1 MNNLQIEDYLK
12 NNPNF
17 LGCFPHDSLNYLDSL
32 GDGFKVTPNS
42 SSTEN
47 KFPSPKKTRSIII
60 NTDSGRGEHWVAM
73 VLTKGKCFY
82 FDSFGLP
89 IININILNYVNTKKY
104 KTVTYSNQCIQDFQ
118 STSCGLF
125 CIAFVMYV
133 KNRKD
138 YLSFLSIFKED
149 LRCNDSVVKNLLK

>member
-1 MNNLQIEDYLK
+1 MNNHQIEDYLK
-12 NNPNF
+12 NDPNF
-17 LGCFPHDSLNYLDSL
+17 LGCFPHDSLDDLS
-32 GDGFKVTPNS
+32 VTPNWC
-42 SSTEN
+42 N
-47 KFPSPKKTRSIII
+47 NKKTKTRSSIII

-73 VLTKGKCFY
+73 VLTKGGCFY

-89 IININILNYVNTKKY
+89 IINTNMLNYVKNKNY
-104 KTVTYSNQCIQDFQ
+104 KTVTYSNQCIQDYL

-138 YLSFLSIFKED
+138 YLSFLSIFEEKD
-149 LRCNDSVVKNLLK
+149 LKRNDLVVKKLLK

>member
-12 NNPNF
+12 NDPNF
-17 LGCFPHDSLNYLDSL
+17 LGCFPHDSLNYLDS
-32 GDGFKVTPNS
+32 FKVTPNWCN
-42 SSTEN
+42 N
-47 KFPSPKKTRSIII
+47 KKRKTRSIII

-89 IININILNYVNTKKY
+89 IINTNMLNYVKNKKY
-104 KTVTYSNQCIQDFQ
+104 KTVTYSNQCIQDFL

-138 YLSFLSIFKED
+138 YLSFLSIFKEED
-149 LRCNDSVVKNLLK
+149 LKRNDSVVKKILK

>member
-12 NNPNF
+12 NDPNF
-17 LGCFPHDSLNYLDSL
+17 LGCFPHDSLNS
-32 GDGFKVTPNS
+32 F
-42 SSTEN
+42 STEN
-47 KFPSPKKTRSIII
+47 KFPSPKKTTSIII

-89 IININILNYVNTKKY
+89 IINTNMLNYVKNKKY
-104 KTVTYSNQCIQDFQ
+104 KTVTYSNQCIQDFL

-138 YLSFLSIFKED
+138 YLSFLSIFEEKD
-149 LRCNDSVVKNLLK
+149 LKRNDLVVKKLLK

>member
-1 MNNLQIEDYLK
+1 MNNHQIEDYLK
-12 NNPNF
+12 NDPNF
-17 LGCFPHDSLNYLDSL
+17 LGCFPHDSLDDLS
-32 GDGFKVTPNS
+32 VTPNWC
-42 SSTEN
+42 N
-47 KFPSPKKTRSIII
+47 NKKTKTRSSIII

-73 VLTKGKCFY
+73 VLTKGGCFY

-89 IININILNYVNTKKY
+89 IINTNMLNYVKNKNY

-149 LRCNDSVVKNLLK
+149 LRCNDSVVKKLLK

>member
-12 NNPNF
+12 NDPNF
-17 LGCFPHDSLNYLDSL
+17 LGCFPHDSLSKDS
-32 GDGFKVTPNS
+32 GDIIFDMMY
-42 SSTEN
+42 N
-47 KFPSPKKTRSIII
+47 KECNNNKKRKTRSIII

-89 IININILNYVNTKKY
+89 IINTNMLNYVKNKKY
-104 KTVTYSNQCIQDFQ
+104 KTVTYSNQCIQDFL

-138 YLSFLSIFKED
+138 YLSFLSIFKEED
-149 LRCNDSVVKNLLK
+149 LKRNDLVVKKLLK